1 MVDIKDFYLNTPM
14 ERYEY
19 MKLKL
24 SDIPD
29 EIKREYRI
37 HELVSPDGYVYCE
50 IRKGMYGLP
59 QAGIIA
65 QELLAKRLAKYG
77 YTQSKIVPGLWT
89 HSSKPVCFTLC
100 VDDFAIKFTNREDAK
115 HLIEALEKDYTITIN
130 WDANKYIGLTIKWD
144 YENGKVHIHMPD
156 YIEKTLKRFNHKKPS
171 KKQNSPHPHK
181 LVRYGAKIQY
191 ADEHDDSP
199 PLGDEEKKYI
209 QALTGTLLYY
219 GRAVDS
225 TILPALSS
233 LASEQNKPTEH
244 TMATARQLLD
254 YCASQDE
261 AVITYKASNMI
272 LNVHSDAGY
281 LNEKGARSRVGGHFF
296 LSDIS
301 EHAPNNGAIHTTEK
315 R

>member
-37 HELVSPDGYVYCE
+37 HELVSSDGYVYCE

-144 YENGKVHIHMPD
+144 YENGKVH
-156 YIEKTLKRFNHKKPS
+156 
-171 KKQNSPHPHK
+171 
-181 LVRYGAKIQY
+181 
-191 ADEHDDSP
+191 
-199 PLGDEEKKYI
+199 
-209 QALTGTLLYY
+209 
-219 GRAVDS
+219 
-225 TILPALSS
+225 
-233 LASEQNKPTEH
+233 
-244 TMATARQLLD
+244 
-254 YCASQDE
+254 
-261 AVITYKASNMI
+261 
-272 LNVHSDAGY
+272 
-281 LNEKGARSRVGGHFF
+281 
-296 LSDIS
+296 
-301 EHAPNNGAIHTTEK
+301 
-315 R
+315 